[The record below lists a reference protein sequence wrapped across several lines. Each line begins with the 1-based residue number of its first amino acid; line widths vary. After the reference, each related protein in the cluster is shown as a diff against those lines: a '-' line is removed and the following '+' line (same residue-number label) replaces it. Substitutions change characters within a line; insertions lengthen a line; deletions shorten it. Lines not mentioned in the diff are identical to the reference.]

1 MKKNLLIS
9 LLLLATAVG
18 AQTFPDRP
26 VKLVV
31 PLTAGSGADI
41 VARILA
47 KHLTE
52 TWKQP
57 VLVENKPGAGGLIGT
72 GFVANATPD
81 GYTLLLQSASYAAN
95 PAIYKKLPYDPAKGL
110 VEVSTLGTTPYV
122 MVTSPDGPY
131 KTLKDLISAAKD
143 KPGSIPYA
151 SAGLGSSTHLT
162 AEYFTQS
169 AGIEMLHIPYKG
181 SPEAIQDSMTGRTAF
196 YMAPLNAAIAQVKG
210 GKLRVLGITS
220 NTRSDAAPEL
230 TTIAEQGHPNF
241 DIGLWFGVWAP
252 FSTPVT
258 IVKKINADIN
268 RSLQDP
274 EIKAA
279 YVKLGMAYQHLTSEE
294 FEKFVRIEV
303 AKFQKIAKL
312 ARLEPQ

>member
-81 GYTLLLQSASYAAN
+81 GYTLLLQSLS
-95 PAIYKKLPYDPAKGL
+95 
-110 VEVSTLGTTPYV
+110 
-122 MVTSPDGPY
+122 
-131 KTLKDLISAAKD
+131 LI
-143 KPGSIPYA
+143 
-151 SAGLGSSTHLT
+151 
-162 AEYFTQS
+162 
-169 AGIEMLHIPYKG
+169 HI
-181 SPEAIQDSMTGRTAF
+181 
-196 YMAPLNAAIAQVKG
+196 
-210 GKLRVLGITS
+210 
-220 NTRSDAAPEL
+220 
-230 TTIAEQGHPNF
+230 
-241 DIGLWFGVWAP
+241 
-252 FSTPVT
+252 
-258 IVKKINADIN
+258 
-268 RSLQDP
+268 
-274 EIKAA
+274 
-279 YVKLGMAYQHLTSEE
+279 
-294 FEKFVRIEV
+294 
-303 AKFQKIAKL
+303 
-312 ARLEPQ
+312 